1 MSVLLQ
7 AKLLSHLKRMT
18 LNCMTARASRR
29 RWRGRKR
36 GREKR
41 RKTTVPW
48 THSTP
53 PVKRGRGSITHP
65 LLCRTIQL
73 WSTWHNSHRHHV
85 HSHSSPQHFYSCLM
99 CLICQ
104 LSLVPRPRPAF
115 RRYLIVCFSELQATE
130 SWAGPGNEATV
141 SRREARASGARD

>member
-1 MSVLLQ
+1 MRVGMCEGGVNMTVAFVTCSTAYRAPLFVLLQ
-7 AKLLSHLKRMT
+7 AKLPSHLKRLPMT
-18 LNCMTARASRR
+18 LNCMTARANRR

-41 RKTTVPW
+41 RKTTLPW

-85 HSHSSPQHFYSCLM
+85 HSHSSPQHFL
-99 CLICQ
+99 L
-104 LSLVPRPRPAF
+104 LSDL
-115 RRYLIVCFSELQATE
+115 S
-130 SWAGPGNEATV
+130 TV
-141 SRREARASGARD
+141 EKQHFCRVFAARAL